1 MVHTFTI
8 LLGMLHCNY
17 LFSVG
22 LSYCSE
28 LLAEKGQ
35 ILFLPAHYVA
45 GGLHGWNSV
54 TSGTGVLG
62 YCWNKNFWR
71 PPREDEMW

>member
-8 LLGMLHCNY
+8 VLSMLHCNY

-28 LLAEKGQ
+28 LLTEKGQ
-35 ILFLPAHYVA
+35 ILFLPAHCVA
-45 GGLHGWNSV
+45 GGLGGWNSV
-54 TSGTGVLG
+54 ASGIGVLG
-62 YCWNKNFWR
+62 VLL
-71 PPREDEMW
+71 E